1 MDNELLQ
8 SLIELVKTDKERKNT
23 YKDFDKLLITLTEEE
38 IAYFLMNCDE
48 DVFKN
53 HNLCYTLVTTIPKSF
68 GQFVE
73 YYTNYNMDMI
83 KVMKKYMDKEL
94 KNGEISKKEY
104 KKNLKRYKSEK
115 KDIIKF
121 REKYFNEIDK
131 VLKNNVSL

>member
-8 SLIELVKTDKERKNT
+8 SLIELVKTDKDRKNT

-53 HNLCYTLVTTIPKSF
+53 HNLCHILIRSIPKTF
-68 GQFVE
+68 GQFID

-83 KVMKKYMDKEL
+83 HMMKKYMDKEL
-94 KNGEISKKEY
+94 RKGKIGKKDY
-104 KKNLKRYKSEK
+104 KKNLKKYKAEK
-115 KDIIKF
+115 KDIKKF

-131 VLKNNVSL
+131 VLKNN